1 MKVINFDDFVSA
13 DDDISTEIVKTDIE
27 IMSSN
32 THLLVE
38 EEEILD
44 LIEPQ
49 PKPIINFNV
58 ALNYIHEIKHFLLSQ
73 GIDSVEIE
81 VIEDICLSQK
91 IKNIK
96 QSTLAEYFQFNS

>member
-1 MKVINFDDFVSA
+1 MDILLVLLSLYILFVERNYFFK
-13 DDDISTEIVKTDIE
+13 ILQV
-27 IMSSN
+27 
-32 THLLVE
+32 LVE

-58 ALNYIHEIKHFLLSQ
+58 ALNYILEIKHLLLSQ

-81 VIEDICLSQK
+81 VVEDICLSQK

-96 QSTLAEYFQFNS
+96 QSTLAEYFQFDS